1 MGGSFRRVTIVVK
14 VLLSLRP
21 AVLTF
26 FSVAILCCLG
36 CGQGG
41 AGGGQV
47 LHATGFF
54 DAASGGG
61 SAPATRT
68 VDSGRTVSFSQTIS
82 IPNDLNN
89 DGIRDGCFIGLENLQ
104 SSSAIITSGA
114 NLAYAI
120 SGSSFAVPDDFFP
133 FSLELPPVGS
143 AGATEIFA
151 QIQLVSA
158 AMMDFL
164 RANIGA
170 LPPPPFGMTVTVTVL
185 GQSQAGGS
193 FASNPVAYN
202 ISFTD

>member
-1 MGGSFRRVTIVVK
+1 MGGSFRRVKIVVK
-14 VLLSLRP
+14 VLLSLRL
-21 AVLTF
+21 AVLSF
-26 FSVAILCCLG
+26 FSVAILYCLG

-54 DAASGGG
+54 NVASSGG
-61 SAPATRT
+61 SAPSTRT

-82 IPNDLNN
+82 IPNDLNG
-89 DGIRDGCFIGLENLQ
+89 DGIPDGCFIGLENLQ
-104 SSSAIITSGA
+104 DSSAVITSGA
-114 NLAYAI
+114 NLTYTI

-133 FSLELPPVGS
+133 FSVSLPPAIGTGPIAV
-143 AGATEIFA
+143 FA

-164 RANIGA
+164 RANSA
-170 LPPPPFGMTVTVTVL
+170 LLPSPPFEMTVAVAVL

-193 FASNPVAYN
+193 FASNPIAYT
-202 ISFTD
+202 ITFTD

>member
-1 MGGSFRRVTIVVK
+1 MGGSFRRATIVVK

-21 AVLTF
+21 AVLSF

-54 DAASGGG
+54 NAASGGG

-68 VDSGRTVSFSQTIS
+68 VDSGRTVSFSQTIL
-82 IPNDLNN
+82 IPNDLNG
-89 DGIRDGCFIGLENLQ
+89 DGIFDGCFIGLENLQ
-104 SSSAIITSGA
+104 SSSAVITSSA

-120 SGSSFAVPDDFFP
+120 SGSSVAIPDDFFP
-133 FSLELPPVGS
+133 FSVSLPPAIGTGPIAV
-143 AGATEIFA
+143 FA

-164 RANIGA
+164 RANSA
-170 LPPPPFGMTVTVTVL
+170 SLPPPPFGMTVTITVL

-193 FASNPVAYN
+193 FASNPIAYN